1 MIKHLVFWKLKD
13 HAEGATG
20 QENARKI
27 CEMLLGLK
35 PHIPEMLEIDCGVD
49 FSRSPASYDV
59 ALHTKFHDKAGLQT
73 YLDHPEHIKARDF
86 IQKVVS
92 GRAVVDYEL

>member
-13 HAEGATG
+13 HAEGASAE
-20 QENARKI
+20 ENARKV
-27 CEMLLGLK
+27 CELLLGLK
-35 PHIPEMLEIDCGVD
+35 PRIPELLEIDCGVD
-49 FSRSPASYDV
+49 FSRGPASYDV
-59 ALHTKFHDKAGLQT
+59 ALHTKFRDRAALEVYQE
-73 YLDHPEHIKARDF
+73 HPEHIKARDF